1 MKFEFT
7 REQVKEIKSK
17 IYLTELQE
25 QIFDLKMEGNLTE
38 DGIALKICK
47 SKSTVQYQWRKV
59 KKKILKVI

>member
-7 REQVKEIKSK
+7 KDEVKLIKSK

-38 DGIALKICK
+38 AGIALEVNK
-47 SKSTVQYQWRKV
+47 SESTVSYQWRKV
-59 KKKILKVI
+59 KNKILKVI